1 MDSSTDEMAAF
12 FDFGGASL
20 PEIPDTVLAD
30 TMVTDAETQALM
42 DQLMVAKE
50 GVCWRH
56 PSDSW

>member
-1 MDSSTDEMAAF
+1 MAAF